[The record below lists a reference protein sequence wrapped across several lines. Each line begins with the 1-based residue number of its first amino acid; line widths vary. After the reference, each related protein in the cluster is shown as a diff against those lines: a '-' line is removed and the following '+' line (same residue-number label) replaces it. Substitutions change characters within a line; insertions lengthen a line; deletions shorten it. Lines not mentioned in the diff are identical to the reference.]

1 MKSLRLFLCGSEGVS
16 RPPQAQL
23 SKPAGVPLDALAL
36 SRYGRRMTMAE
47 TYRALAA
54 GQRDAAAKTDLLNR
68 RIMHERSA
76 LSWDAMA
83 EAAEDTLERAVVN
96 AAAKAAR

>member
-1 MKSLRLFLCGSEGVS
+1 VL
-16 RPPQAQL
+16 
-23 SKPAGVPLDALAL
+23 LDVGAH
-36 SRYGRRMTMAE
+36 SRYARGMTTAQ

-54 GQRDAAAKTDLLNR
+54 AQREAAAKTDLLNR

-83 EAAEDTLERAVVN
+83 EAAEDTIERSLVN
-96 AAAKAAR
+96 AAAKAVR

>member
-1 MKSLRLFLCGSEGVS
+1 MTT
-16 RPPQAQL
+16 AQ
-23 SKPAGVPLDALAL
+23 
-36 SRYGRRMTMAE
+36 

-54 GQRDAAAKTDLLNR
+54 AQRDLAAKTDLHNR
-68 RIMHERSA
+68 RVMHERSA

-83 EAAEDTLERAVVN
+83 EAAEDTIERSVVN

>member
-1 MKSLRLFLCGSEGVS
+1 MHSHGWPTRRTTFLDVSEAF
-16 RPPQAQL
+16 RYA
-23 SKPAGVPLDALAL
+23 AG
-36 SRYGRRMTMAE
+36 MTTAE

-54 GQRDAAAKTDLLNR
+54 AQRDAAAKTDLLNR

-76 LSWDAMA
+76 MSWEAMA
-83 EAAEDTLERAVVN
+83 EAAEDTIERSIVN